1 MLVGPVNTG
10 LTDMLANTLFRYNNV
25 LFRKDYIVTKR
36 TYSVYMHLFPNG
48 KKYVGYTGMP
58 LKDRWDGGC
67 GYISSEKMMRAIIQ
81 FGWENVRHYIIMDGL
96 DKHTAQLLE
105 SALINKWKTSKS
117 RGYNTILP
125 YVDGIEDFVIPKF
138 KKREVFDQNTEDVLV
153 RIKKSKE
160 RLKIADQT
168 SGLEDSSSSRCK
180 RVRLVET
187 NEEFESISKAA
198 RTYFVRVSGLWDVL
212 DKPNRTCGTCV
223 IEDPDSGV
231 PREVRAHWVTVK

>member
-1 MLVGPVNTG
+1 
-10 LTDMLANTLFRYNNV
+10 MLANTLFRYNNV

-48 KKYVGYTGMP
+48 KKYVGYTSMP

-138 KKREVFDQNTEDVLV
+138 KKREVFDQNAEDVLV

-187 NEEFESISKAA
+187 DEEFESISKAA
-198 RTYFVRVSGLWDVL
+198 RTYFVRTNGLLDAL

>member
-1 MLVGPVNTG
+1 
-10 LTDMLANTLFRYNNV
+10 MLANTLLRYNNV
-25 LFRKDYIVTKR
+25 LFRKDYIVTKNN
-36 TYSVYMHLFPNG
+36 YSVYMHLFPNG
-48 KKYVGYTGMP
+48 KKYVGYTSMH
-58 LKDRWDGGC
+58 LKERWNGGC
-67 GYISSEKMMRAIIQ
+67 GYISSEKMMRAILQ

-117 RGYNTILP
+117 GGYNTILP
-125 YVDGIEDFVIPKF
+125 YVDGIEEFVIPKF

-168 SGLEDSSSSRCK
+168 SSLKDSGSSRCK